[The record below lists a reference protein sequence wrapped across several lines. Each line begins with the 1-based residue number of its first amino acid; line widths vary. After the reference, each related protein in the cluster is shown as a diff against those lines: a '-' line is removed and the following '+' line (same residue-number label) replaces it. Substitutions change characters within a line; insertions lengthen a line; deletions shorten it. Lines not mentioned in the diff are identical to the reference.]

1 MIKGLI
7 KEIIDPNTDATLN
20 FHHIDNYTVDTR
32 GNQSYLHI
40 GSYVSEAAFNAGKQ
54 SVTTCS
60 VSLSNIGSDNL
71 LTIDWLYNGVILLED
86 SIFFNATK
94 VE

>member
-7 KEIIDPNTDATLN
+7 KEIIDPNTDAT
-20 FHHIDNYTVDTR
+20 
-32 GNQSYLHI
+32 
-40 GSYVSEAAFNAGKQ
+40 
-54 SVTTCS
+54 CS

-71 LTIDWLYNGVILLED
+71 LTTDWLYNGVILLED
-86 SIFFNATK
+86 TIFFNATK